1 MVGRVLARI
10 ARALGLGQRRDRL
23 ELTSERR
30 WMMMDHRRDNY
41 WMD

>member
-10 ARALGLGQRRDRL
+10 ARALGLDRRDRL